1 VGTIERI
8 RTGKSPK
15 ALFAELTALEDYSEL
30 EERLDAFGVF
40 TNVHT
45 LEVDLFKGGFGAA
58 TLETLREG
66 KFGPE
71 RSAWIDA
78 WESNPATLDIE
89 RFLSMI
95 DDMGKGRF
103 AQRLATR
110 IADLDPPEYISRA
123 IAFVAE
129 RV

>member
-1 VGTIERI
+1 
-8 RTGKSPK
+8 
-15 ALFAELTALEDYSEL
+15 LEAIADYTEL

-40 TNVHT
+40 TNAHT
-45 LEVDLFKGGFGAA
+45 LEVDLFEGDFGAA
-58 TLETLREG
+58 MIETLREG
-66 KFGPE
+66 RFGPD
-71 RSAWIDA
+71 RSGWIDE
-78 WESNPATLDIE
+78 WEADRAKLHIP
-89 RFLSMI
+89 RFLSLI

-123 IAFVAE
+123 ITFVAE